1 MLCRGISPVVQ
12 TDMPTTCKQQEAAC
26 AQRMCFNAAH
36 LELVTAVGD
45 LPPEALFPPFCL
57 SAMCLC
63 SFEGARDCS

>member
-1 MLCRGISPVVQ
+1 MSRHIPCGANGYANDLANGKKQPALRG
-12 TDMPTTCKQQEAAC
+12 CG
-26 AQRMCFNAAH
+26 FNAAH

-63 SFEGARDCS
+63 FFEGARDCS